1 MERNIDNIVKDFYKK
16 TYDED
21 ERLTKDN
28 AHKLELITTTTYID
42 KYLKKGAK
50 ILEVGAGTGAYSIH
64 YARQGYEVDA
74 IELSEDNLSLLKAK
88 ITP

>member
-42 KYLKKGAK
+42 KYLKKR
-50 ILEVGAGTGAYSIH
+50 S
-64 YARQGYEVDA
+64 
-74 IELSEDNLSLLKAK
+74 
-88 ITP
+88 